1 MFFIETLTKYTNT
14 KIKANE
20 CTFFFLGSLFS
31 SLLKL
36 TCVLLRI
43 PINYKQ
49 SFYTF
54 KFPAKVA
61 SLIKTRYFGFEDI
74 QIYKF
79 LCNKGNKNRHVFM
92 LLD

>member
-20 CTFFFLGSLFS
+20 CTFFLGSLFS

-49 SFYTF
+49 QSF
-54 KFPAKVA
+54 
-61 SLIKTRYFGFEDI
+61 LYF
-74 QIYKF
+74 QISRKSCTAN
-79 LCNKGNKNRHVFM
+79 LN
-92 LLD
+92 